1 MGRNL
6 AKLISYVTSAPL
18 IAIYNIP
25 IICLKEQNCL
35 VASLIAFLFLT
46 FFPVAPI
53 IHDARKGRTDIFV
66 AQRGKRLKFFTLTII
81 NHFVGFLLSLF
92 FKLKVLP
99 LYILCYFTVTLTI
112 LVITLKWKISVHT
125 AGVAGPVTF
134 IVLFFGFAYSLLYL
148 LLIPV
153 AWARLKMK
161 AHTRAQVILGAVVA
175 VLVTFLTVKCSEI
188 GTNTLLLEIARN

>member
-18 IAIYNIP
+18 VAIYNMP

-53 IHDARKGRTDIFV
+53 INDARKGRTDIFV

-99 LYILCYFTVTLTI
+99 LYII
-112 LVITLKWKISVHT
+112 M
-125 AGVAGPVTF
+125 
-134 IVLFFGFAYSLLYL
+134 LLYSNSDDFSDNF
-148 LLIPV
+148 
-153 AWARLKMK
+153 KMENK
-161 AHTRAQVILGAVVA
+161 RAY
-175 VLVTFLTVKCSEI
+175 CRSC
-188 GTNTLLLEIARN
+188 RPP